1 MDQAFQQTYLD
12 RFESV
17 SNLEHKAILTA
28 LLRTELS
35 VAAIANS
42 LRIGHSRV
50 YTVAAQYFGS
60 DFIRKRR
67 DRVAACRLAE
77 NVSSGKARSGGDDH
91 VTVIAPAPRPALP
104 VKAAEAKPAARAPG
118 RPRGARDG
126 WQAVLRAL
134 ENCWLKGEVIRC
146 SRIARE
152 AGISQLCAARYL
164 ERAIA
169 FAVCGRLP
177 EPAGEEPDAR
187 RGDGGI
193 TFCRYV
199 GSPQNHCRPSC
210 PELFALAD
218 GRSGGQGLR
227 EVKITVDGATVSWSS
242 GGCDTA
248 AVAGIVRSLRAVKE
262 ERGNGGE

>member
-1 MDQAFQQTYLD
+1 M
-12 RFESV
+12 
-17 SNLEHKAILTA
+17 
-28 LLRTELS
+28 
-35 VAAIANS
+35 
-42 LRIGHSRV
+42 
-50 YTVAAQYFGS
+50 AQ
-60 DFIRKRR
+60 
-67 DRVAACRLAE
+67 C
-77 NVSSGKARSGGDDH
+77 
-91 VTVIAPAPRPALP
+91 PR
-104 VKAAEAKPAARAPG
+104 AAEHPCRKLPCQHPQSHPHAAFPDL
-118 RPRGARDG
+118 PIRGIVNNLQSR
-126 WQAVLRAL
+126 
-134 ENCWLKGEVIRC
+134 
-146 SRIARE
+146 RIARE